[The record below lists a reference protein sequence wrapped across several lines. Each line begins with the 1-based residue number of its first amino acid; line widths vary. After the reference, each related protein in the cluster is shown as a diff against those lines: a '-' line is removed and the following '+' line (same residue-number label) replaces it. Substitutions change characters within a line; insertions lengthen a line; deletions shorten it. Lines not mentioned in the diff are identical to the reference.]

1 MAVPPPCRPTVDHH
15 HVYQGNRP
23 GISSSI
29 MGKSF
34 SKPPSNPFKESNFFK
49 FNHTTYTQ
57 PPPEES
63 PAPRPSIFATLR
75 KPPVVKPTDFI
86 PLFNDCISAAASRTQ
101 EYLLFQDPE
110 VKFHPSPEV
119 LTQVFLMTYIT
130 QSLGLNMTDTFNC
143 TAMTPEQRI
152 LLGADWVWALLQKP
166 TKNPRI
172 QIAVQILHLPER
184 EEAEENWGPPEG
196 FSESIQMAQKATGNK
211 TMCERLVDFC
221 ASVGKDC
228 YALFLFFG
236 RKNDK
241 GNIYG
246 VLSNNFQAAIGKC
259 DKIDRPLIEN
269 FFKGSRYLHT
279 PSGMMQAIVTKK
291 EGDPLTLMMKFT

>member
-1 MAVPPPCRPTVDHH
+1 
-15 HVYQGNRP
+15 
-23 GISSSI
+23 
-29 MGKSF
+29 MGKPN
-34 SKPPSNPFKESNFFK
+34 SKPTSNAFQTSKFFPS
-49 FNHTTYTQ
+49 FNHTSTYTQ
-57 PPPEES
+57 PPSDENV
-63 PAPRPSIFATLR
+63 APRPSIFATLR
-75 KPPVVKPTDFI
+75 KPPVAKPNDFI
-86 PLFNDCISAAASRTQ
+86 PLFNDCITAAASRTQ
-101 EYLLFQDPE
+101 EYLLFKDPE
-110 VKFHPSPEV
+110 DKFHPTPEV

-130 QSLGLNMTDTFNC
+130 QSLSLNMTDTFNC

-184 EEAEENWGPPEG
+184 EDSEENGVSPEG
-196 FSESIQMAQKATGNK
+196 FSESLLMAQKATGNR
-211 TMCERLVDFC
+211 TMYERLVDFC

-236 RKNDK
+236 KKNDK

-246 VLSNNFQAAIGKC
+246 VLSNNFEAAIGKC
-259 DKIDRPLIEN
+259 DTIDRSFIEN

-291 EGDPLTLMMKFT
+291 EGDPLTLMIKFS